1 MVSGKRY
8 HQIADLMRYHDR
20 QQRRQR
26 GGKFSRGKLKRLV
39 AENLGPS
46 AAPLVKTGIDYGLSK
61 ALAFG
66 KKSQNMREKSPCW
79 KACTKHGC
87 ER

>member
-1 MVSGKRY
+1 MKKDMVSGKRY

-26 GGKFSRGKLKRLV
+26 GGKFSLGKLKRLV

-66 KKSQNMREKSPCW
+66 KKSQNMREK
-79 KACTKHGC
+79 
-87 ER
+87 